1 MQIESSDKINVLY
14 IDDEQHNLNS
24 FKAQLRREYTIY
36 TAITTD
42 AAEEILNAHPEIE
55 VIISDQRMPGKTGI
69 EFFEEVC
76 VKYPLPVR
84 MLLTAYA
91 DIDSVINAINRGRVF
106 RYISKPWNEFELKA
120 AIKEAYQ
127 YYVSNSLLKV
137 KNEELLA
144 AYEELDRF
152 SHSVT
157 HDIRGPIVSALSVIT
172 QLKDVTDMNEIKKF
186 MSLMEKSMRYLDS
199 YIMSTHS
206 YHRMKQGELEINE
219 IDFQSLIASIREM
232 YEVEKRLKGM
242 QFEVKVDQQNTFRSD
257 EVLLCMVIDNLL
269 SNAFKYA
276 RNTGNDHK
284 VQLNIEVHGKEA
296 LIVIKDNGIGINKDS
311 VDKIFDLFYRGDG
324 AKVADGTGFG
334 LYNVSK
340 AVQKLGGEIKVV
352 SVPGDGS
359 EFIVTVPSSLK

>member
-1 MQIESSDKINVLY
+1 MSIDPDKISVLY
-14 IDDEQHNLNS
+14 VDDEQHNLNS
-24 FKAQLRREYTIY
+24 FKAQLRRDYTIY
-36 TAITTD
+36 TAVTTD
-42 AAEEILNAHPEIE
+42 AAEEILKEHPEIE
-55 VIISDQRMPGKTGI
+55 VIISDQRMPGKTGV

-76 VKYPLPVR
+76 TKYPLPVR
-84 MLLTAYA
+84 MLLTAYS

-106 RYISKPWNEFELKA
+106 RYITKPWNEFELKA

-137 KNEELLA
+137 RNEELQA
-144 AYEELDRF
+144 AYDELDRF

-157 HDIRGPIVSALSVIT
+157 HDIRGPIVSALSVIQ
-172 QLKDVTDMNEIKKF
+172 QLKDVDDMKEIKKF

-206 YHRMKQGELEINE
+206 YHRLKQGELETSD
-219 IDFQSLIASIREM
+219 IDFKSLIASITEM

-242 QFEVKVDQQNTFRSD
+242 QFEVSIDQQNFFRSD
-257 EVLLCMVIDNLL
+257 EVLLCMIIDNLL

-276 RNTGNDHK
+276 RFSGDEHK
-284 VQLNIEVHGKEA
+284 VQLSIEVKGKEA
-296 LIVIKDNGIGINKDS
+296 TLRIKDNGIGIDNES

-324 AKVADGTGFG
+324 AKVAEGTGFG

-340 AVQKLGGEIKVV
+340 AIQKLGGEIKVN
-352 SVPGDGS
+352 SAPGVGS
-359 EFIVTVPSSLK
+359 EFIVTLPSNLK